1 MKKLFFLMAILIV
14 FALNTT
20 FAQFVF
26 ISPPGTYS
34 SSAPPGTNILYTVV
48 NTCASNAGTCTY
60 TWTAT
65 NGSIIGATTGV
76 GLQTI
81 LVKWNNV
88 NGTGNLVV
96 SISSCSPSSTCTSA
110 SYSIPIRYLGPVGP
124 MNIDGTPT
132 VGPYAVGC
140 DVTSF
145 TASIDPVVNAT
156 SYAWTVPPG
165 WSFTGSGTSISVTP
179 GTSSGNIS
187 VVAKRSDAPDFIQ
200 SRVVSVSRSSGTAG
214 ISGILGNSYICSG
227 STTYS
232 LDGTA
237 EGTVNWST
245 NNPSLLTINSSSGL
259 ATKVGSSSGLVTVT
273 ANINNACGSFNI
285 NKQVWVG
292 GPTIQGITP
301 GSNRF
306 ICTATIES
314 MEVISPPIGW
324 MTYNWT
330 ITGGANG
337 YFTSSTTNYYVD
349 FINYTAEYNIIEVT
363 ASNICGTTHTGVS
376 LITENCFA
384 KYSVYPNPAS
394 DYINIE
400 LDISEK
406 QLTLPESIQILST
419 SGRIIKEIRNEEIVN
434 KEILNGKKIFELNVS
449 DLPRGTYYLHVINDL
464 LTHNIV
470 KSQII
475 LK

>member
-1 MKKLFFLMAILIV
+1 MIYR
-14 FALNTT
+14 
-20 FAQFVF
+20 
-26 ISPPGTYS
+26 S
-34 SSAPPGTNILYTVV
+34 
-48 NTCASNAGTCTY
+48 
-60 TWTAT
+60 W
-65 NGSIIGATTGV
+65 
-76 GLQTI
+76 
-81 LVKWNNV
+81 
-88 NGTGNLVV
+88 
-96 SISSCSPSSTCTSA
+96 
-110 SYSIPIRYLGPVGP
+110 
-124 MNIDGTPT
+124 
-132 VGPYAVGC
+132 
-140 DVTSF
+140 F
-145 TASIDPVVNAT
+145 T
-156 SYAWTVPPG
+156 
-165 WSFTGSGTSISVTP
+165 
-179 GTSSGNIS
+179 
-187 VVAKRSDAPDFIQ
+187 AKRSDAPDFSQ
-200 SRVVSVSRSSGTAG
+200 SRVVSVSRSGGTAG

-227 STTYS
+227 STSYS

-237 EGTVNWST
+237 EGTLNWST

-259 ATKVGSSSGLVTVT
+259 ATRVGSSSGLVTVT

-301 GSNRF
+301 GTNRF

-349 FINYTAEYNIIEVT
+349 FINYTAEYNIIQVT
-363 ASNICGTTHTGVS
+363 ASNICGTTHAGVS

-406 QLTLPESIQILST
+406 ELTLPENILLLSST
-419 SGRIIKEIRNEEIVN
+419 GKTIIEIKKDEIEQKEII
-434 KEILNGKKIFELNVS
+434 NGKQIFEINVKE
-449 DLPRGTYYLHVINDL
+449 LPRGTYFLHIINDL
-464 LTHNIV
+464 ETNNIL

-475 LK
+475 LN